1 MIRLR
6 YADELVGLLVILA
19 LALFVAAALEAGVL
33 TQWFRP
39 TLTLRIVLPEQG
51 SAGLSPGSDVEVLGT
66 KAGEVRRV
74 VINPDQQMYAEA
86 DIEDQAE
93 PFIRR
98 DSVAIIRKRFGVA
111 GAAYL
116 DIARG
121 HGPALD
127 WHFAVIQATTERDP
141 TESIGTLI
149 DQVRAKVFPVLD
161 NLDHASQSLSD
172 ILDGIKKGQGSLGRL
187 LVDDSLEGEAEQVVT
202 SLHDS
207 LDKLG
212 PIMDNLH
219 QASQNVTAL
228 TQETASNQTGLPALL
243 QHVDRNLESVQALL
257 QDLSKTSQRLP
268 AIATTIQSGTANLP
282 SLLTQMQQ
290 TLHNLDLLMAQVRTS
305 WLIGGS
311 PAPPAPARLSP
322 TEVQP

>member
-39 TLTLRIVLPEQG
+39 TVTLRIVLPEQG

-86 DIEDQAE
+86 DIENQAQ

-98 DSVAIIRKRFGVA
+98 DSVAVIRKRFGVA

-121 HGPALD
+121 HGPELD
-127 WHFAVIQATTERDP
+127 WRFAVIQATTERDP

-161 NLDHASQSLSD
+161 NLDHASQSLAD

-187 LVDDSLEGEAEQVVT
+187 LVDDSLEGEAEDAVT

-219 QASQNVTAL
+219 QASQDVAQL
-228 TQETASNQTGLPALL
+228 THETASAQTGLPALL
-243 QHVDRNLESVQALL
+243 QHVDHNLASVQALL
-257 QDLSKTSQRLP
+257 QDLGKTSQRLP
-268 AIATTIQSGTANLP
+268 AIADTIQSGSANLP

-290 TLHNLDLLMAQVRTS
+290 TLHN
-305 WLIGGS
+305 
-311 PAPPAPARLSP
+311 
-322 TEVQP
+322 